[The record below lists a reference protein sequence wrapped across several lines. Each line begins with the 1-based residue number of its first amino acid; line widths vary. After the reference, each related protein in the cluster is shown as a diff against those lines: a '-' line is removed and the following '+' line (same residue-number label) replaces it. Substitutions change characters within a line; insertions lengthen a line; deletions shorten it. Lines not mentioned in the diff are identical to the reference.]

1 MSRSERVLLAMSGGV
16 DSSVAAHLLVQQG
29 YEVVGAF
36 MRHGERHVACDVVE
50 DSSNE
55 PANLRKNSL
64 PILPSPGSS
73 KQGCCSAADAIDAQR
88 VADQIDIPFYSLDLQ
103 HDFQRLIGYFVDEYS
118 AGRTPNPCVMCNNW
132 LKFGKLFEFA
142 NSIDAT
148 YVATGHYAQIV
159 ADDGAAVSSN
169 GGVAPMGVGLA
180 RGKDRRKDQSY
191 VLFGISRSNLSRV
204 LLPLGQF
211 HKPEI
216 RKMADDFGLRVANK
230 PDSQEICFVAPGQHS
245 QFVRSQTGRQS
256 QGEIVDLTGRV
267 LGVHEGIEGF
277 TIGQRK
283 GLRVAL
289 GEPHYVVRIDAEKR
303 QVVLGTLDALACS
316 NLAARGMNWLV
327 EPPQERFSC
336 QAQIRYNSAAIECVV
351 SPVPGN
357 RALVEFSRSA
367 YGVAPGQ
374 AVVLYRGDR
383 VLGGGWIES
392 SG

>member
-1 MSRSERVLLAMSGGV
+1 MAESKRVLLAMSGGV

-36 MRHGERHVACDVVE
+36 MRHGERKVACETVE
-50 DSSNE
+50 SKPIGRSEN
-55 PANLRKNSL
+55 RFNSL
-64 PILPSPGSS
+64 PILPSLGSS
-73 KQGCCSAADAIDAQR
+73 RQGCCSAADAMDAQR

-103 HDFQRLIGYFVDEYS
+103 DDFERLIGYFVDEYS

-142 NSIDAT
+142 DSIDAN

-159 ADDGAAVSSN
+159 ADGRPANS
-169 GGVAPMGVGLA
+169 GVGLE

-191 VLFGISRSNLSRV
+191 VLFGISRSNLSRI
-204 LLPLGQF
+204 LLPIGGF
-211 HKPEI
+211 HKADI
-216 RKMADDFGLRVANK
+216 RRMAEEFGLRVANK

-245 QFVRSQTGRQS
+245 QFVRSKTGRQS
-256 QGEIVDLTGRV
+256 QGEIVDLAGRV
-267 LGVHEGIEGF
+267 LGVHDGVEGF

-303 QVVLGTLDALACS
+303 QVVLGTLGDLACAK
-316 NLAARGMNWLV
+316 LVARAMNWLV
-327 EPPQERFSC
+327 EPPNDNFSC
-336 QAQIRYNSAAIECVV
+336 LAQIRYNSLPLESVV
-351 SPVPGN
+351 SRLPEN
-357 RALVEFSRSA
+357 RVLVEFGHPA
-367 YGVAPGQ
+367 FGVAPGQ